1 MHPFRLAVLLATT
14 ALLPACS
21 PFISCTD
28 EFRSGAY
35 VTVVDSQGRAQP
47 DARVTYIW
55 GDGPELPA
63 SCVSGVSGTG
73 CSAWQAGPDE
83 PGTLV
88 IKATSADGTR
98 KAEKRISVSGDFC
111 HVDTEQVR
119 LTLPD

>member
-1 MHPFRLAVLLATT
+1 MHPLRLAVLLATT

-21 PFISCTD
+21 PFISCSD
-28 EFRSGAY
+28 EFRPGAR
-35 VTVVDSQGRAQP
+35 VTVVDSQGRPQP

-55 GDGPELPA
+55 ADGPELPA
-63 SCVSGVSGTG
+63 SCVPGTTG
-73 CSAWQAGPDE
+73 TECREWQAGPDE

-98 KAEKRISVSGDFC
+98 KAEKRLSVTGGLC

>member
-1 MHPFRLAVLLATT
+1 MHPLRFAVLLAAT
-14 ALLPACS
+14 ASLPACS

-28 EFRSGAY
+28 EFRSGAW
-35 VTVVDSQGRAQP
+35 VQVVDSQGRPQP

-55 GDGPELPA
+55 GDGPEQPA
-63 SCVSGVSGTG
+63 SCVPLVTGTG
-73 CSAWQAGPDE
+73 CSGWQAGPDE

-98 KAEKRISVSGDFC
+98 KAEKSISVSGDFC
-111 HVDTEQVR
+111 HVDTEQVQ